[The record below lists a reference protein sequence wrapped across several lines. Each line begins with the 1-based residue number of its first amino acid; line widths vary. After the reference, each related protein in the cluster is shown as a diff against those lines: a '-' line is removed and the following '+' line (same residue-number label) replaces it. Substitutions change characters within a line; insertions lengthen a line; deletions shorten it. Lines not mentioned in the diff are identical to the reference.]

1 MRKAHLF
8 NQENKMKL
16 INQQLY
22 KRRKI
27 AFKKLRIQQQ
37 QQQPPITI
45 NVNTGFET
53 NRRIKE
59 IYKKLELLTP
69 QEVSPSRED
78 MERALRMRD
87 NELERK
93 KQMEE
98 RNEQMRE
105 QIRYNKEQLEND
117 KAVAEEELEISKE
130 RQMELKQ
137 QALMGREDM
146 ISTAKEEELY
156 DEDFEREMMGKE
168 DVKRIKKTKT
178 LTPRELR
185 LQSALKREKLLNQAK
200 EKDKRNNLKELVLMN
215 LNDKRINSLF
225 G

>member
-8 NQENKMKL
+8 NQENKMRL

-69 QEVSPSRED
+69 QEVSPEPIENMRARAD
-78 MERALRMRD
+78 MERMEKMRD
-87 NELERK
+87 DDEAQELLDLAEEE
-93 KQMEE
+93 KQ
-98 RNEQMRE
+98 
-105 QIRYNKEQLEND
+105 ND
-117 KAVAEEELEISKE
+117 IAVAEEEKQMKIEEDQE
-130 RQMELKQ
+130 R
-137 QALMGREDM
+137 G
-146 ISTAKEEELY
+146 
-156 DEDFEREMMGKE
+156 EMMGKE
-168 DVKRIKKTKT
+168 EVKRIKKTET
-178 LTPRELR
+178 LTPRQLR
-185 LQSALKREKLLNQAK
+185 LQSALKRQEISVKAQR
-200 EKDKRNNLKELVLMN
+200 E
-215 LNDKRINSLF
+215 RINSLF
-225 G
+225 M

>member
-8 NQENKMKL
+8 NQENKMRL

-69 QEVSPSRED
+69 QEVSPEPS
-78 MERALRMRD
+78 
-87 NELERK
+87 
-93 KQMEE
+93 
-98 RNEQMRE
+98 
-105 QIRYNKEQLEND
+105 IRPTIPTRPTRPTRGG
-117 KAVAEEELEISKE
+117 VPV
-130 RQMELKQ
+130 
-137 QALMGREDM
+137 
-146 ISTAKEEELY
+146 
-156 DEDFEREMMGKE
+156 DFETGMPVPEQPPRTTSPP
-168 DVKRIKKTKT
+168 RT
-178 LTPRELR
+178 TP
-185 LQSALKREKLLNQAK
+185 LKRYVRSPTQ
-200 EKDKRNNLKELVLMN
+200 RNMVVITGKAGKQRLKMDTEAGRTTNIVESRTKP
-215 LNDKRINSLF
+215 DF
-225 G
+225 V